1 MTTRPV
7 TPGAPAAALAVT
19 ALSVAAAFTRPFTL
33 AAGVTVT
40 LAYAG
45 LAVALVAQRRPG
57 PVPGLLARRPPVA
70 GVPRRFG
77 RRWLAWAVSL
87 GSVAAFELATYL
99 QGPRGAHP
107 TLSAMLDSLDATHAG
122 RGAAF
127 AAWAL
132 LGWYLVTR

>member
-1 MTTRPV
+1 MTTRRV
-7 TPGAPAAALAVT
+7 TPGAAAAASAVT

-33 AAGVTVT
+33 AAGITVT

-45 LAVALVAQRRPG
+45 LAATLVAQRRVGTMPRM
-57 PVPGLLARRPPVA
+57 VARRPPVD
-70 GVPRRFG
+70 GGPRRFG
-77 RRWLAWAVSL
+77 RRWLVWAVSL
-87 GSVAAFELATYL
+87 GSVAAFELASYL
-99 QGPRGAHP
+99 QGPRAAHP
-107 TLSAMLDSLDATHAG
+107 TLSAMLDGLDATPAG

>member
-1 MTTRPV
+1 MTTRRI
-7 TPGAPAAALAVT
+7 TPGAPSAALAVT

-33 AAGVTVT
+33 AAGVTVI

-45 LAVALVAQRRPG
+45 LAAVLVAQRRAG
-57 PVPGLLARRPPVA
+57 PVPDVVVRRPSAA
-70 GVPRRFG
+70 GGPRRFG
-77 RRWLAWAVSL
+77 RRWLVWAVSL
-87 GSVAAFELATYL
+87 GSVAAFELASYL
-99 QGPRGAHP
+99 QGPRAAHP

>member
-1 MTTRPV
+1 MTTRRV
-7 TPGAPAAALAVT
+7 TPGAAAAALAVT

-33 AAGVTVT
+33 AAGVAVT

-45 LAVALVAQRRPG
+45 LAAALVAQRRAG
-57 PVPGLLARRPPVA
+57 PVPGVAARRSPVA
-70 GVPRRFG
+70 GGPRRFG
-77 RRWLAWAVSL
+77 RRWLTWVVSL
-87 GSVAAFELATYL
+87 GSVAAFELASYL
-99 QGPRGAHP
+99 QGPRAAHP
-107 TLSAMLDSLDATHAG
+107 TLSAMLDSLDGTHAG